1 MARRRKARRW
11 TSWSE
16 RELPHYQNDCQCL
29 MPLFVVACARLLQYE
44 ANFADPEV
52 PTSDVWLAIAYGEPE
67 GPGQRYVNTFWKF
80 EGEVGTAKACADC
93 QVDIKAFAAAH
104 GGSQFMPDYFVD
116 GLKEC
121 IGDGDPESESV
132 WKPML
137 ERVLLRRPGV
147 PR

>member
-1 MARRRKARRW
+1 MARRGKARRW

-93 QVDIKAFAAAH
+93 QVDIDRKSTRLNSSH
-104 GGSQFMPDYFVD
+104 SQISYAVFC
-116 GLKEC
+116 LK
-121 IGDGDPESESV
+121 
-132 WKPML
+132 KRQL
-137 ERVLLRRPGV
+137 
-147 PR
+147 

>member
-1 MARRRKARRW
+1 MARRGKNRRW

-67 GPGQRYVNTFWKF
+67 GPGQRRSGSSRGKSARPRPALTARSTSRPSPRPTEARSSCPTTSSPP
-80 EGEVGTAKACADC
+80 EGMYRE
-93 QVDIKAFAAAH
+93 
-104 GGSQFMPDYFVD
+104 
-116 GLKEC
+116 
-121 IGDGDPESESV
+121 
-132 WKPML
+132 
-137 ERVLLRRPGV
+137 RRP
-147 PR
+147 